1 MRLLGLIST
10 LFLARLLTPAD
21 FGIVALAGL
30 IIAVLDALTDFR
42 FGMALV
48 RRQDATDDDYHTAW
62 TFNVMRGAVVAILLI
77 AGAPLFAGIFTEPR
91 LVDVFRVLGAIAF
104 IDGFQ
109 NIGTV
114 QFTKDM
120 RFDRDFILRIGQKMS
135 VFAISITLAF
145 IWRSYWALIAG
156 MLAGSSARLL
166 LSYTMHPFR
175 PRFCVS
181 SGRSLFGFSVWLMG
195 GEILALI
202 NQRLEQ
208 FLIGGFLSTPVV
220 GVYNVSYEVAGM
232 ATGEL
237 VGPAAQALF
246 PGFSKIAEDK
256 ARLREAYEKSV
267 QFVVAIGT
275 PLGIGLALVSHEF
288 IMLVLG
294 PKWSDA
300 TLPLQVL
307 SVMYS
312 ISLLAMASTSLLP
325 AIGRTRTA
333 FFVTLIQFAARIPIT
348 TLAVWQFG
356 LMGAVWSR
364 FAFGITWVI
373 HYMWVIRREIDCS
386 FVRIFTVTWRSYA
399 ATATMVGAVF
409 LVDKGLTLINLEQTS
424 LVSLGIYLCVKA
436 IIGAVAYIFSH
447 IIFWKIQGEPN
458 GPEQQ
463 AIQLLQSKLKLWR
476 PSRR

>member
-1 MRLLGLIST
+1 MRLLGLISM

-48 RRQDATDDDYHTAW
+48 RRQDATDDEYHTAW
-62 TFNVMRGAVVAILLI
+62 TFNVMRGTAVAVLLI
-77 AGAPLFAGIFTEPR
+77 AGAPVFAGIFSEPR
-91 LVDVFRVLGAIAF
+91 LVDVFRVLGVVAI

-120 RFDRDFILRIGQKMS
+120 RFDRDFILRIGQKIS
-135 VFAISITLAF
+135 TFVISITLAF

-156 MLAGSSARLL
+156 MLAGSCARLL
-166 LSYTMHPFR
+166 LSYAMHPFR
-175 PRFCVS
+175 PRFCIS
-181 SGRSLFGFSVWLMG
+181 SWRSLFGFSIWLMG

-220 GVYNVSYEVAGM
+220 GVYNVAYEVAGM

-237 VGPAAQALF
+237 VGPATQALF
-246 PGFSKIAEDK
+246 PGFSKIADDK
-256 ARLREAYEKSV
+256 VRLREAYEKSV

-294 PKWSDA
+294 SKWSDA

-325 AIGRTRTA
+325 AIGNTRTA
-333 FFVTLIQFAARIPIT
+333 FFVTLVQFTARIPVT
-348 TLAVWQFG
+348 ALAVWQFG

-373 HYMWVIRREIDCS
+373 HFMWVVRREIDCS
-386 FVRIFTVTWRSYA
+386 FIRIFAVTWRTYA
-399 ATATMVGAVF
+399 ATAVMASVVL
-409 LVDKGLTLINLEQTS
+409 LVDEGLALINMNHDS
-424 LVSLGIYLCVKA
+424 LISLGVYLSAKA
-436 IIGAVAYIFSH
+436 IIGAVAYICSH
-447 IIFWKIQGEPN
+447 IIFWLIQGKPD
-458 GPEQQ
+458 GPERK
-463 AIQLLQSKLKLWR
+463 AIQLLQSKFSL
-476 PSRR
+476 